1 MEERIPDLW
10 EGIQA
15 QIKVVGIGSAGN
27 NALNRMI
34 REGIDGVEF
43 IAMNTDVQALS
54 KCLAPQ
60 KLNLGPKLTRGL
72 GAGLDPEKGKAA
84 AEESVEEIKKL
95 LEGADLVFITAGL
108 GGGTGTG
115 AAPIVARVAKDLGA
129 LVVAVVSKP
138 HLFIEGTR
146 RYKIAEE
153 GLRQLAEHVDALI
166 PISNEN
172 IFKMG
177 NSDMT
182 LDQAF
187 SLGDQVLMQGVKGI
201 SEIILK
207 PGFINVDFADVRMVL
222 ENAGTAVMGIG
233 SATGDN
239 RAEKAAQQ
247 AISSPLLEFR
257 PTGASRLL
265 YNITVKPGNITTKDI
280 TSIAEIFQ
288 QIVSD
293 DALIKFGVVYD
304 EELEDS
310 KIEVTLIAS
319 EFKNETTRTP
329 SFGASKEQP
338 VKEVKRVTI
347 PEIFGR

>member
-34 REGIDGVEF
+34 SEGIDGVDF

-72 GAGLDPEKGKAA
+72 GAGLDPDKGKAA
-84 AEESVEEIKKL
+84 AEESVEEIRKL
-95 LEGADLVFITAGL
+95 LEGSDLVFITAGL

-115 AAPIVARVAKDLGA
+115 ASPVVAQVAKELGA

-138 HLFIEGTR
+138 HPFIEGTR
-146 RYKIAEE
+146 RYRIADE
-153 GLRQLAEHVDALI
+153 GLRQLSEQVDALI

-172 IFKMG
+172 IFKMT
-177 NSDMT
+177 NTDLT

-187 SLGDQVLMQGVKGI
+187 SLGDQILMQGVKGI

-222 ENAGTAVMGIG
+222 QNAGTAVMGIG

-247 AISSPLLEFR
+247 AISSPLLEFK

-265 YNITVKPGNITTKDI
+265 YNITVKSGHITTKDI
-280 TSIAEIFQ
+280 ASIAEIFQ

-304 EELEDS
+304 DDLEDS

-319 EFKNETTRTP
+319 EFKNEPVKTSTTQI
-329 SFGASKEQP
+329 SKEQP

>member
-34 REGIDGVEF
+34 LGGIDGVEF

-60 KLNLGPKLTRGL
+60 K

-95 LEGADLVFITAGL
+95 LEGA
-108 GGGTGTG
+108 GTG
-115 AAPIVARVAKDLGA
+115 ASPIVARVAKDLGA

-138 HLFIEGTR
+138 HAFIEGTT

-177 NSDMT
+177 NSEMT
-182 LDQAF
+182 LDEAF
-187 SLGDQVLMQGVKGI
+187 GLGDQVLMQGVRGI

-233 SATGDN
+233 SGTGDN

-280 TSIAEIFQ
+280 SSIAEIFQ

-304 EELEDS
+304 EQLEDN

-319 EFKNETTRTP
+319 EFKNETTRTATLGVDDLE
-329 SFGASKEQP
+329 GAA
-338 VKEVKRVTI
+338 RA
-347 PEIFGR
+347 